1 MTRQAA
7 IPPAQPA
14 RPAGRLLREE
24 RDFRHVY
31 ISQLISLGGDWFAII
46 PLLTLLPR
54 LTGLGIWGALVL
66 TADTLVFAMLAP
78 YAGTV
83 VDRVD
88 RRILMVTADLLS
100 AVLIALL
107 LFVRSDSTAWISLV
121 AIGGVAAAK
130 SFYAPAANAALPNLI
145 PAQDL
150 ATANALNGAAWG
162 VMLAVGAALGG
173 LAAEL
178 FGTSW
183 CFGIDAVSFV
193 ISGALVASARKPFS
207 EAREVSRKSS
217 ARADIKEAIAYARA
231 DHRVIALLTC
241 KPGTAFGNGVLALFP
256 LLALNV
262 FHIGGIG
269 VGLLFGARGL
279 GALIGPFVGRR
290 FIRRDADSLWKVLAV
305 SISFYGVAYM
315 AFALTSWFPLALAF
329 VVLAHI
335 GASTNWNLS
344 AFALQSSV
352 PDYIRG
358 RVFSAD
364 FMLGTLTLGLSQLV
378 TGALAEVLDARWLA
392 FGLAAT
398 VFVYGGIW
406 YAATARARAPVDH
419 LRAGAAVNT
428 PTPGSS

>member
-1 MTRQAA
+1 M
-7 IPPAQPA
+7 
-14 RPAGRLLREE
+14 GRLLREE
-24 RDFRHVY
+24 RDFRRVY
-31 ISQLISLGGDWFAII
+31 LSQLISLGGDWFAII

-54 LTGLGIWGALVL
+54 LTGVGIWGALVL
-66 TADTLVFAMLAP
+66 TADTLVFALLAP

-88 RRILMVTADLLS
+88 RRILMVTCDLVS

-107 LFVRSDSTAWISLV
+107 LLVRSDTTAWISLV
-121 AIGGVAAAK
+121 AIGGSAAAK

-145 PAQDL
+145 PTPDL

-178 FGTSW
+178 FGTNF
-183 CFGIDAVSFV
+183 CFGIDAVSFLV
-193 ISGALVASARKPFS
+193 SAALVASARKPFS
-207 EAREVSRKSS
+207 EARTEKRK
-217 ARADIKEAIAYARA
+217 AAVRADIKEAIAYARA
-231 DHRVIALLTC
+231 DRRVIALLTC

-256 LLALNV
+256 LLALEV
-262 FHIGGIG
+262 FHVGGFG

-290 FIRRDADSLWKVLAV
+290 FVRRDADKLWRVLAV

-315 AFALTSWFPLALAF
+315 AFALTSWFPLALTF

-335 GASTNWNLS
+335 GASVNWNLS

-378 TGALAEVLDARWLA
+378 TGALAEVFDPRWLA
-392 FGLAAT
+392 FGLAAV
-398 VFVYGGIW
+398 VFLYGGLW
-406 YAATARARAPVDH
+406 YAATAKAH
-419 LRAGAAVNT
+419 T
-428 PTPGSS
+428 PLTHYGGGERLPTEGST

>member
-1 MTRQAA
+1 MGQ
-7 IPPAQPA
+7 
-14 RPAGRLLREE
+14 LLREE
-24 RDFRHVY
+24 GDFRRVY
-31 ISQLISLGGDWFAII
+31 LSQLISLGGDWFAII
-46 PLLTLLPR
+46 PLLTLLPK
-54 LTGLGIWGALVL
+54 LTHVGIWGALVL
-66 TADTLVFAMLAP
+66 AADTLVFALLAP

-88 RRILMVTADLLS
+88 RRKLMVTCDLVS
-100 AVLIALL
+100 AALIAMLL
-107 LFVRSDSTAWISLV
+107 LVRSDKTAWISLV
-121 AIGGVAAAK
+121 AIGGAAAAK

-145 PAQDL
+145 PAPDL

-173 LAAEL
+173 LTAEL
-178 FGTSW
+178 FGTNW
-183 CFGIDAVSFV
+183 CFGIDTASFV
-193 ISGALVASARKPFS
+193 ISAALVASARKPFS
-207 EAREVSRKSS
+207 ELRKERRRS
-217 ARADIKEAIAYARA
+217 AVRADIQEAIAYARA
-231 DHRVIALLTC
+231 DRRVIALLTC

-256 LLALNV
+256 LLGLRV
-262 FHIGGIG
+262 FHVGGTG

-290 FIRRDADSLWKVLAV
+290 FVRRDAGSLWQVLAV

-335 GASTNWNLS
+335 GASVNWNLS

-378 TGALAEVLDARWLA
+378 TGALAEVLDPRRLA
-392 FGLAAT
+392 FGLAAA
-398 VFVYGGIW
+398 VFCYGAAW
-406 YAATARARAPVDH
+406 YAATAGARAPLSHYGGDEPVP
-419 LRAGAAVNT
+419 AE
-428 PTPGSS
+428 GSP